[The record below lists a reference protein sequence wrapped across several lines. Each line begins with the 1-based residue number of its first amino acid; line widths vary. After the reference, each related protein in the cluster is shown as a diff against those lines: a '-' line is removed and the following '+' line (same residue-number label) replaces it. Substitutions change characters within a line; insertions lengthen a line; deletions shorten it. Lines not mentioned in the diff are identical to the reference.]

1 MSTGRPHSGKTGWFF
16 RLRHFF
22 FIFAYLWLLLSV
34 YTLHNTLVLTDWSLV
49 AHFGAATLKALVFAK
64 FILIGEHLKLGSRA
78 EHLPLIWPILIKS
91 ALFSL
96 VLIGF
101 NLAEEALL
109 HWLRPHEAAGGDGM
123 DLGSLPAILSL
134 TVMIFIA
141 LIPFFGIRELGR
153 VIGEDGMFDLFF
165 RKRPEGANTPGTDAD

>member
-34 YTLHNTLVLTDWSLV
+34 YTLHNTLVLTDWSLA
-49 AHFGAATLKALVFAK
+49 AHLGTATLKALVFAK

-109 HWLRPHEAAGGDGM
+109 HWLRPDEAAGGDGM

-134 TVMIFIA
+134 TIMTFIA

-153 VIGEDGMFDLFF
+153 VLGEDGILDLFF
-165 RKRPEGANTPGTDAD
+165 RRPRQDNMPGTDAD

>member
-1 MSTGRPHSGKTGWFF
+1 MTTGRPHSGKTGWFF
-16 RLRHFF
+16 RLRRFF

-34 YTLHNTLVLTDWSLV
+34 YTLHNALVLTDWSLV
-49 AHFGAATLKALVFAK
+49 AHLGAATLKALVFAK

-78 EHLPLIWPILIKS
+78 EHLPPIWPILIKS

-123 DLGSLPAILSL
+123 DLGNVPAILSL
-134 TVMIFIA
+134 TVMIFVA
-141 LIPFFGIRELGR
+141 LIPLFGIRELGR
-153 VIGEDGMFDLFF
+153 IIGEDGMFDLFF
-165 RKRPEGANTPGTDAD
+165 RKGRRGTKTLGTGAD

>member
-78 EHLPLIWPILIKS
+78 EYLPLIWPILIKS

-123 DLGSLPAILSL
+123 DLGSLPAVLSL

-153 VIGEDGMFDLFF
+153 VIGEDGIFDLFF

>member
-1 MSTGRPHSGKTGWFF
+1 MSTGSPHSGKTGWFF

-34 YTLHNTLVLTDWSLV
+34 YTLHNTLVLTDWSLA
-49 AHFGAATLKALVFAK
+49 AHLGAATLKALVFAK

-91 ALFSL
+91 ALFSV

-109 HWLRPHEAAGGDGM
+109 HWLRPDEATGGDGM
-123 DLGSLPAILSL
+123 DLGSPAAILSL
-134 TVMIFIA
+134 TIMIFIA

-153 VIGEDGMFDLFF
+153 VLGEDGIFDLFF
-165 RKRPEGANTPGTDAD
+165 RKARQDANTPGTGAD

>member
-1 MSTGRPHSGKTGWFF
+1 MSTDRPHSGKTGWLF

-34 YTLHNTLVLTDWSLV
+34 YTLHNTLVLSDWGLL
-49 AHFGAATLKALVFAK
+49 AHLGAATLKALVFAK
-64 FILIGEHLKLGSRA
+64 FVLIGEHLKLGSRA

-91 ALFSL
+91 ALFSV

-109 HWLRPHEAAGGDGM
+109 HWLRPRHAAGVDTM
-123 DLGSLPAILSL
+123 DLSSLPAILSL
-134 TVMIFIA
+134 TVMIFVA
-141 LIPFFGIRELGR
+141 LIPFFGIKELGR

-165 RKRPEGANTPGTDAD
+165 RKRLRGASTFSTGKD

>member
-1 MSTGRPHSGKTGWFF
+1 MSADRPHSGKTGWLF

-34 YTLHNTLVLTDWSLV
+34 YTLHNALVLSDWGLL
-49 AHFGAATLKALVFAK
+49 AHLGAAALKALVFAK

-109 HWLRPHEAAGGDGM
+109 HWLRPHEAASGGGM

-134 TVMIFIA
+134 TVIIFVA

-153 VIGEDGMFDLFF
+153 IIGEDGMFDLFF
-165 RKRPEGANTPGTDAD
+165 RKGPRDADTLGTGAD